1 MQLRAA
7 QIQMRP
13 TRRSRL
19 VLRGRQVQAR
29 MFQMRPNRQQR
40 REARAKK
47 PWAQVRR
54 CRTHPSSQYRFE
66 VRKRGR
72 RHRKRPIPR

>member
-1 MQLRAA
+1 MQLRVA
-7 QIQMRP
+7 QIQMHP

-19 VLRGRQVQAR
+19 VLRGRLVQAR

-40 REARAKK
+40 REARAKE
-47 PWAQVRR
+47 PWAQAWR
-54 CRTHPSSQYRFE
+54 CQTHPSSQWRFE
-66 VRKRGR
+66 ARERGW

>member
-1 MQLRAA
+1 MQLRVA

-29 MFQMRPNRQQR
+29 VFQCSNAGPNRQQR
-40 REARAKK
+40 REARAKE

-54 CRTHPSSQYRFE
+54 CRTHPSSQ
-66 VRKRGR
+66 
-72 RHRKRPIPR
+72 

>member
-1 MQLRAA
+1 MRPSRQPLREQWWLPGESMQLRVA

-40 REARAKK
+40 REARAKE

-54 CRTHPSSQYRFE
+54 CRTHPSSQ
-66 VRKRGR
+66 
-72 RHRKRPIPR
+72 